1 MLGSTDST
9 GGMDRPLSEE
19 AEEAFCEVVLD
30 TVEPAEEA
38 FEELVVSAPSEQPVK
53 TAAVIAART
62 AKRTMPLVGFFM
74 KFHSLLHFRENREFT
89 VTKHRFSSQAV
100 LAGISV
106 CRNRVFITRF
116 YKASTPPSDLSK
128 MRIRSSAPVLLL
140 T

>member
-1 MLGSTDST
+1 MLGSMDST

-30 TVEPAEEA
+30 AVEPAEEA

-74 KFHSLLHFRENREFT
+74 LVSLLIAFPEKPGIHCN
-89 VTKHRFSSQAV
+89 KAQV
-100 LAGISV
+100 L
-106 CRNRVFITRF
+106 
-116 YKASTPPSDLSK
+116 KPSCLG
-128 MRIRSSAPVLLL
+128 RY
-140 T
+140 